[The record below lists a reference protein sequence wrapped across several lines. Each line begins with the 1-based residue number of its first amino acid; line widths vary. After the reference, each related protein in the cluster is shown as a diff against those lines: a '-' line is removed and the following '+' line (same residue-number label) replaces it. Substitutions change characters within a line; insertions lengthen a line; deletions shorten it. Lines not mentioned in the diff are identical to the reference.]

1 MKLNALLASLVVA
14 GAGFAVP
21 ALAANTIGTV
31 TTVSDEDWP
40 YVVEYCEDL
49 DGLTPTEAF
58 EKQPSRYAELVTTTI
73 QLSSITQSDCERAGL
88 I

>member
-21 ALAANTIGTV
+21 AMAANTIGTV

-49 DGLTPTEAF
+49 DGLSPSEAF
-58 EKQPSRYAELVTTTI
+58 DFEPSRYAELVTSSI
-73 QLSSITQSDCERAGL
+73 QLSSIKLSDCEQAGL

>member
-14 GAGFAVP
+14 AAGIAAP
-21 ALAANTIGTV
+21 AFAANSIGTI
-31 TTVSDEDWP
+31 TVSDEDWP

-49 DGLTPTEAF
+49 DGKTPSEAF
-58 EKQPSRYAELVTTTI
+58 EFQPNRYAELVTKSV
-73 QLSSITQSDCERAGL
+73 QLSSIQQSDCERAGL